1 MRTIFIIYTILHIN
15 SNQFKITAVTD
26 YHTVLTPAPIY
37 DIIKDICFLTTY
49 VLLQMTVYRERAYG
63 TNCYIGSSSTTY
75 VPTKN

>member
-37 DIIKDICFLTTY
+37 DIIKDI
-49 VLLQMTVYRERAYG
+49 
-63 TNCYIGSSSTTY
+63 
-75 VPTKN
+75 

>member
-37 DIIKDICFLTTY
+37 EIIKDICFLTTY
-49 VLLQMTVYRERAYG
+49 VLLRMTV
-63 TNCYIGSSSTTY
+63 
-75 VPTKN
+75 